1 MLCSIFL
8 SKELASKQTPHF
20 LFVRYQALLWCLPT
34 QRLPTSILCI
44 TIRNF
49 YNLLTVHFVIEIHRS
64 QSKRNKKTEKHESS
78 FLIYFLIIIVAILH
92 FSHTVTM
99 CSLSFVMFISD
110 SSVYSLIL
118 AIVKEEMC
126 AIEVVS
132 VIAYQ
137 IIDDKY

>member
-20 LFVRYQALLWCLPT
+20 LFVRYQALLWCLST
-34 QRLPTSILCI
+34 QLLPTSILYV

-49 YNLLTVHFVIEIHRS
+49 YNLLIVHLVIEIHRS
-64 QSKRNKKTEKHESS
+64 QSKRNKKIEKHESS
-78 FLIYFLIIIVAILH
+78 FLIYFLIIIVVILH
-92 FSHTVTM
+92 FSHAVTM
-99 CSLSFVMFISD
+99 CSLSFVMFVSD

-118 AIVKEEMC
+118 ATMKEEMC